1 MITGTG
7 GTMITGTGGTMIT
20 GTGGTIITGTGGTI
34 ITGTGGTMITGT
46 RGTMITGTDRLSIF
60 GVVLIGAMRLCV
72 LNLRL
77 YQPRNI
83 KFAFHFDV
91 CTADF
96 AILLVL
102 VQNACKLNF
111 MVHRIRRSVICE
123 NI

>member
-1 MITGTG
+1 
-7 GTMITGTGGTMIT
+7 MIT
-20 GTGGTIITGTGGTI
+20 GTGGTIITGTG
-34 ITGTGGTMITGT
+34 
-46 RGTMITGTDRLSIF
+46 GTMITGTDRLSIF

-111 MVHRIRRSVICE
+111 MVHRIRRSVIFE